1 MFKSAQDYLAP
12 KPNHVPASAQPK
24 PQMRLPHQAM
34 QAPRATPISHKNWV
48 SALLERVKS
57 TLNP

>member
-1 MFKSAQDYLAP
+1 MFKSVQDYLAP
-12 KPNHVPASAQPK
+12 KPHYIPTSAQPK
-24 PQMRLPHQAM
+24 PQMRLPHQAGQM
-34 QAPRATPISHKNWV
+34 SRVTPISHKNWV

>member
-1 MFKSAQDYLAP
+1 MFKSAQDYHAP
-12 KPNHVPASAQPK
+12 KPNHIPASAQPK

-34 QAPRATPISHKNWV
+34 QESRTTSISHKNWV
-48 SALLERVKS
+48 SELLERVKS

>member
-1 MFKSAQDYLAP
+1 MLKSVQDYLAP
-12 KPNHVPASAQPK
+12 KPTHIPASAQPK
-24 PQMRLPHQAM
+24 PQMRLPHQASVM
-34 QAPRATPISHKNWV
+34 SRQTPTSHKNWV

>member
-12 KPNHVPASAQPK
+12 KPTHIPASAQPK
-24 PQMRLPHQAM
+24 PQVRLPHQAGQM
-34 QAPRATPISHKNWV
+34 SRATPTSHKNWV

>member
-1 MFKSAQDYLAP
+1 MFKSAQIYLAP
-12 KPNHVPASAQPK
+12 KPTHIPASAQPK
-24 PQMRLPHQAM
+24 PQMRLPHQAGLVSR
-34 QAPRATPISHKNWV
+34 QTPISHKNWV